1 MRTVLMLAGF
11 MLLSMPA
18 ASAAGD
24 TAAGKDLATQWCASC
39 HLIGDSGTA
48 SDGAR
53 PFAALAKDPKM
64 SSDRL
69 SAFLT
74 EPHGG
79 MPGLSLS
86 RQEIDDLV
94 AFIESLK

>member
-1 MRTVLMLAGF
+1 

-18 ASAAGD
+18 ASADGD
-24 TAAGKDLATQWCASC
+24 AAAGKDLATQWCASC
-39 HLIGDSGTA
+39 HLVGDSGTT
-48 SDGAR
+48 SDGGR
-53 PFAALAKDPKM
+53 PFATLAKDPNATP
-64 SSDRL
+64 DRL

-79 MPGLSLS
+79 MRGLSLS

-94 AFIESLK
+94 AYIESLK